1 MDSITKIAKIG
12 IFIALFFLLSPA
24 VEASL
29 IPGHIY
35 LAQQVIPKL
44 PPWLRDAVEKNKN
57 AYYLGALGHDIADWA
72 SYYQRLGFGSDAGAL
87 LHEVKTGP
95 LIIQMLRVYRGKYE
109 NYDYPVLESISK
121 KYLAFWMGW
130 VTHWVTDAY
139 IHTLVDKYGGN
150 YHNEKSRHIQ
160 LELVESKHVCQKMN
174 ILDIS
179 FTDDDDLYI
188 FLSEACA
195 EVFPDEKAYQKTP
208 GSTAFHEPG
217 PPLFVTMLK
226 QGLNDYMLSGWECI
240 RESCR
245 TGTDK
250 CGFWAKTAWN
260 WKNAAIASNTVF
272 NDVMHPLLFEN
283 FYMSD
288 IIPSDAFTVE
298 VKVNDTGLYGKFLK
312 EWDEV
317 IPTAIAKAADIF
329 NQYYQYK
336 KDPKARARDFLK
348 NFPFIDILVPEGT
361 VTLLDAKALDR
372 YSADQTLRGLPAQE
386 IRSLYCE
393 YEFKK
398 GGQSLKKGNL
408 TAPIQFDVKTVVAR
422 GGIVA
427 RIETENLY
435 RSKQGT
441 AKLVFPVTSLDN
453 NFSLQLKVSL
463 SGPEPFSNPLV
474 GGKPLFEGVEFI
486 QDEIPALFV
495 QRDYWDPAQTKI
507 KREYTYYM
515 RLDGKERIRHGK
527 ETRWYEDGKTKEY
540 VAFRRHNQFHGT
552 MTRYWA
558 TGSVFDVTTYN
569 NGAKEGTY
577 TSYWDNKQLRSQG
590 EFRKSR
596 KYGHWSFFLR
606 NGELEAQGSYYRKFS
621 TIVYGCRDAIS
632 RDPDRIEEGL
642 SWECGN
648 KFGKWII
655 PDGLEKV
662 FEERGD
668 LDDEVER
675 AILNRPKSALEN
687 SLNGEIDKLI
697 ADIGILENQIS
708 ELAKRKGTGG
718 EQSKLESRI
727 FSLRRKFEK
736 LLEERREESMKINR
750 PIRESI
756 LAKEDQLPD
765 L

>member
-1 MDSITKIAKIG
+1 MKQTTIALTG
-12 IFIALFFLLSPA
+12 IFVALFFLLSPA
-24 VEASL
+24 IEASL

-44 PPWLRDAVEKNKN
+44 PPWLKDAVEKNQN

-95 LIIQMLRVYRGKYE
+95 LIIQMLRVYREKYE
-109 NYDYPVLESISK
+109 NYDYPVFENISK

-160 LELVESKHVCQKMN
+160 LELVESKHVCHKMN

-179 FTDDDDLYI
+179 FKDDDDLYI

-195 EVFPDEKAYQKTP
+195 EVFPEEKAYQKTP
-208 GSTAFHEPG
+208 GSTAFHEPE

-288 IIPSDAFTVE
+288 IIPSDTFTVE

-317 IPTAIAKAADIF
+317 IATAIAKAAHIF

-336 KDPKARARDFLK
+336 KDPKGRARDLIK
-348 NFPFIDILVPEGT
+348 NFPYIDILVPEAT
-361 VTLLDAKALDR
+361 VTLLDSKALDR

-398 GGQSLKKGNL
+398 IGQSLKKGNL
-408 TAPIQFDVKTVVAR
+408 TAPIQFERLPGR
-422 GGIVA
+422 GGIDSSIV
-427 RIETENLY
+427 EKEFLFY
-435 RSKQGT
+435 SKRGT
-441 AKLVFPVTSLDN
+441 AQLVFPVTSLEN

-463 SGPEPFSNPLV
+463 SGPEPFTNPLV

-507 KREYTYYM
+507 KREYSYYM
-515 RLDGKERIRHGK
+515 RFDGKERIRHGR

-540 VAFRRHNQFHGT
+540 VAFRRHNQFHGAL
-552 MTRYWA
+552 TRYWA

-569 NGAKEGTY
+569 SGAKEGTY
-577 TSYWDNKQLRSQG
+577 TSYWNNKQLRSQG

-596 KYGHWSFFLR
+596 KYGHWSFYLQD
-606 NGELEAQGSYYRKFS
+606 GGLEAQGSYYRKFS
-621 TIVYGCRDAIS
+621 TVIVGCKNIS
-632 RDPDRIEEGL
+632 NLNTDTSIDEGL
-642 SWECGN
+642 NWECGN

-655 PDGLEKV
+655 PDGKEKNY
-662 FEERGD
+662 EERGD
-668 LDDEVER
+668 LDSEVER
-675 AILNRPKSALEN
+675 AIWARPKSGLEK
-687 SLNGEIDKLI
+687 SLDDQINDIYAEI
-697 ADIGILENQIS
+697 E
-708 ELAKRKGTGG
+708 
-718 EQSKLESRI
+718 KLEQRIIELSDKKNTGAERSRLDMRI
-727 FSLRRKFEK
+727 FELKKKKEK
-736 LLEERREESMKINR
+736 LQDDRSKEAEALNR

-756 LAKEDQLPD
+756 LAKEDKLPD